1 MDPWYPSNSGS
12 VVPWFI
18 VIQTHRG
25 EGKKKGVE
33 ESQTGNQ
40 ASIGNHKRKKKKDR
54 QVYNQWYIRQ
64 ICRHLLNM
72 RQKPT
77 ERLKNP
83 NQVTINEKKKR
94 NERNDH
100 FSLIHFIISIT
111 LLL

>member
-1 MDPWYPSNSGS
+1 M
-12 VVPWFI
+12 
-18 VIQTHRG
+18 QT
-25 EGKKKGVE
+25 
-33 ESQTGNQ
+33 
-40 ASIGNHKRKKKKDR
+40 
-54 QVYNQWYIRQ
+54 
-64 ICRHLLNM
+64 LLNM

-111 LLL
+111 LLP